1 MKTVYNSINI
11 FNNTFII
18 NGERKKDVD
27 VEDIASHAIIFN
39 DNIEKINPLVAELEE
54 RILQSEN
61 EKQELIEEINR
72 KKQDENGN

>member
-61 EKQELIEEINR
+61 EKQELIEELNR